1 MYDGNGN
8 AGVSGPRLARDGE
21 DARQPG
27 EPVAAKRIVDQLV
40 GDDAGVVPPY
50 PMRPSA
56 ASPSAPRR

>member
-40 GDDAGVVPPY
+40 GDDAVVAPAV
-50 PMRPSA
+50 SDA
-56 ASPSAPRR
+56 AERRFTECA